1 MKGRILIL
9 QDSVGTLGS
18 LGAMLEGAGHEVATA
33 TDFNDAF
40 NQLQGRTFDLLVT
53 SDQPTGTTPADL
65 SRQVRLVSEELQILV
80 ISETSSMLNA
90 IEAFSRSAFSFLP
103 NPVDPNQLRVVVQ
116 RALEYVHLL
125 RENNAF
131 KNGDVAVA
139 LAGKPLAEV
148 EKQVI
153 LSTLERFKGHRL
165 RTATAL
171 GIGLRTLGMKLK
183 RWKEEGQLIESR

>member
-9 QDSVGTLGS
+9 QDAGGTLNS
-18 LGAMLEGAGHEVATA
+18 VSSMLAEAGHDVATA
-33 TDFNDAF
+33 SDVSELYG
-40 NQLQGRTFDLLVT
+40 QIGQRTFDLIVT
-53 SDQPTGTTPADL
+53 AGEVPGVSPQEL
-65 SRQVRLVSEELQILV
+65 LRQVRQVSEELQILV
-80 ISETSSMLNA
+80 ITDGSALLST
-90 IEAFSRSAFSFLP
+90 IESYQRSAFSFMAS
-103 NPVDPNQLRVVVQ
+103 PVDPGQLRVVVQ
-116 RALEYVHLL
+116 RALEFVHLL

-131 KNGDVAVA
+131 KNGDVAQA
-139 LAGKPLAEV
+139 LAGRPLAEV

>member
-9 QDSVGTLGS
+9 QEAKGMPAGLSSCLSD
-18 LGAMLEGAGHEVATA
+18 AGHEVDIAP
-33 TDFNDAF
+33 DLLDAISH
-40 NQLQGRTFDLLVT
+40 NGARQFDLLIT
-53 SDQPTGTTPADL
+53 SADIPDEAAADL
-65 SRQVRLVSEELQILV
+65 LRQARLVSDTLQILV
-80 ISETSSMLNA
+80 ITGEGGLLQA
-90 IEAFSRSAFSFLP
+90 IEAFQRSAFAFLAS
-103 NPVDPNQLRVVVQ
+103 PVDADQLRLVID

-131 KNGDVAVA
+131 RNGDVASA

-153 LSTLERFKGHRL
+153 LSTLERFNGHRL

>member
-1 MKGRILIL
+1 
-9 QDSVGTLGS
+9 
-18 LGAMLEGAGHEVATA
+18 
-33 TDFNDAF
+33 
-40 NQLQGRTFDLLVT
+40 
-53 SDQPTGTTPADL
+53 
-65 SRQVRLVSEELQILV
+65 
-80 ISETSSMLNA
+80 MLNA
-90 IEAFSRSAFSFLP
+90 IEAFQRSAFAFVP
-103 NPVDPNQLRVVVQ
+103 NPIDANQLRVTVQ

-131 KNGDVAVA
+131 KNGDLASA
-139 LAGKPLAEV
+139 LAGRPLAEV

-171 GIGLRTLGMKLK
+171 GIGLRTLGMKIK